1 MRIKCIGNNGSYL
14 DKITLQKSGELKT
27 VEYPIKIGDE
37 YVVYGQMIYDEVLYY
52 LIKGT
57 YEDLPS
63 WYPAELFEVTN
74 NLIYMEWYF
83 RFDSKSEL
91 SAIWG
96 YWELVFS
103 LEHYD
108 GLIDREKK
116 DIKIFLDR
124 KKEIDEFS

>member
-1 MRIKCIGNNGSYL
+1 MRIKCIGNNGNCLSKVML
-14 DKITLQKSGELKT
+14 ERLKISEKA
-27 VEYPIKIGDE
+27 EYPIKIGDE

-96 YWELVFS
+96 YWDLVFS
-103 LEHYD
+103 LEHYA

>member
-14 DKITLQKSGELKT
+14 DKITLQKSGDLKT

-103 LEHYD
+103 LEHYN

>member
-1 MRIKCIGNNGSYL
+1 
-14 DKITLQKSGELKT
+14 
-27 VEYPIKIGDE
+27 
-37 YVVYGQMIYDEVLYY
+37 MIYGEILYY

-63 WYPAELFEVTN
+63 WYPAELFEVID

-83 RFDSKSEL
+83 KFDSKNEL
-91 SAIWG
+91 SALWG

-103 LEHYD
+103 EEHYN
-108 GLIDREKK
+108 GLINREKK

>member
-14 DKITLQKSGELKT
+14 DKITLQKSGDLKT

>member
-1 MRIKCIGNNGSYL
+1 MRIKCTGNIGSCL
-14 DKITLQKSGELKT
+14 SKAMLEKLKISEKA
-27 VEYPIKIGDE
+27 EYPIKIGDE
-37 YVVYGQMIYDEVLYY
+37 YVVYGQMIYNEVLYY
-52 LIKGT
+52 LIKET

-83 RFDSKSEL
+83 RFDSESEL